1 MVRFCLNSIGRKGYF
16 GQTDTLLAVLEKYRQ
31 QLYKSIL
38 RVRVNGKRKDLIY
51 EIGVYHNYQLVFQ
64 TELRIPLGYE
74 KKTGQA
80 IALPLKQFGL
90 LRVFS
95 SVYLLAKRYQI

>member
-1 MVRFCLNSIGRKGYF
+1 M
-16 GQTDTLLAVLEKYRQ
+16 
-31 QLYKSIL
+31 
-38 RVRVNGKRKDLIY
+38 DLIY

-80 IALPLKQFGL
+80 IALALKQFGL
-90 LRVFS
+90 RRVFS

>member
-1 MVRFCLNSIGRKGYF
+1 MKNSFSEGLF
-16 GQTDTLLAVLEKYRQ
+16 DVL
-31 QLYKSIL
+31 
-38 RVRVNGKRKDLIY
+38 VKRRGELP
-51 EIGVYHNYQLVFQ
+51 NYQLVFQ

-95 SVYLLAKRYQI
+95 SVYLLAKRYQILNADKHSPASSARSTKRRVRGMLMSVGVESSH

>member
-1 MVRFCLNSIGRKGYF
+1 M
-16 GQTDTLLAVLEKYRQ
+16 
-31 QLYKSIL
+31 KSVCI
-38 RVRVNGKRKDLIY
+38 IIISWY
-51 EIGVYHNYQLVFQ
+51 FQ

-80 IALPLKQFGL
+80 IALALKQFGL
-90 LRVFS
+90 RRVFS

>member
-1 MVRFCLNSIGRKGYF
+1 
-16 GQTDTLLAVLEKYRQ
+16 
-31 QLYKSIL
+31 
-38 RVRVNGKRKDLIY
+38 
-51 EIGVYHNYQLVFQ
+51 VYHNYQLVFQ

-95 SVYLLAKRYQI
+95 SVYLLTKRYQI